1 MAGWE
6 ESKVDS
12 NSERGEEL
20 EGLEGSQERGMIK
33 KWDTRGVQEWG
44 SRKRGGGTKGEGQKE
59 QEE

>member
-20 EGLEGSQERGMIK
+20 EGLEGSWGRGMIK
-33 KWDTRGVQEWG
+33 KWDTRGV
-44 SRKRGGGTKGEGQKE
+44 
-59 QEE
+59 